1 MPSSTAATLGSGAN
15 RVGVPLLLPGRRG
28 AQSLPRLNRLVR
40 KRVPGVVRRVP
51 LRLAGWLLAG
61 IPTVSSAQ
69 DEPAWFPALQA
80 ADGRWPAKDV
90 DIADPA
96 DVRVSAWMALS
107 LAGEGC
113 SLGRGGLSAQLR
125 STVHWLLAQQD
136 GQGRIGLRAD
146 CDWLLDHA
154 MATYALCEATF
165 DSRSANAAGPVLAA
179 VAALQREVL
188 RMRPAPGVEL
198 RLWGELV
205 AKSLRVRAERA
216 TKQDPPPMDAE
227 RRTLAERK
235 EAGATLLWN
244 LERLPPLPPLD
255 ADAPVRERAAQ
266 TLRAAL
272 AVEFHEIGDVLAC
285 WPEDPVAEPLT
296 AFYTLSAAYCSGDP
310 SWKRLCKQVTQSV
323 VRGQVTSGEHKG
335 TFAPAGEFGAA
346 NGRAGTS
353 ALCVMQME
361 VYYRYCQLSLFEE

>member
-216 TKQDPPPMDAE
+216 TKQDPPPKDAE

-272 AVEFHEIGDVLAC
+272 AVEFRGRDSRRARTRCGGRVRARRRRSHAAARPRCRPSSPRSPAC
-285 WPEDPVAEPLT
+285 RRHR
-296 AFYTLSAAYCSGDP
+296 C
-310 SWKRLCKQVTQSV
+310 
-323 VRGQVTSGEHKG
+323 RGTG
-335 TFAPAGEFGAA
+335 PAGRPRRAALAAGSASASPDRRRSRRPRRGA
-346 NGRAGTS
+346 S
-353 ALCVMQME
+353 V
-361 VYYRYCQLSLFEE
+361 